1 MIKKITIEEKARVQ
15 DALQDHLQATV
26 VSQALNINSIN
37 FLQKMLKKAL
47 YSCDESYFKSHVT

>member
-26 VSQALNINSIN
+26 VSQAL
-37 FLQKMLKKAL
+37 AGW
-47 YSCDESYFKSHVT
+47 